1 MLSWHAAHSHLVT
14 IVLEKMLDK
23 EPLVLDPN
31 IDSLSMLAIE
41 DLPSKRVRKTSKRPP
56 TPKKIKDER
65 PKAKAKIA
73 KPKSKKMRRA
83 IEDDDDDDD
92 EKKNDDEKAKL
103 DNHEGEDENPSQDCQ
118 DGEQEEQEGK
128 EPHEEEADD
137 EEKISPEGKNDE
149 EEGEGE
155 GESLQD
161 HGSGP
166 RRGKAKAKAKPRGKA
181 KAKAKSGLRDQSKN
195 RKFMELFHEL
205 PGSIQKHFN
214 GLSRSA
220 ATDFV
225 HAGVQR
231 DGRRLSL
238 NPGAMFEMKAKR
250 EEMQKGEES
259 MTGLIV
265 EEPRR
270 QPTTQD
276 PLPLPYCKYIPLW
289 QICWYFWKG
298 GGPNW
303 ANAKFAHM
311 LVFLKRGW
319 RKKDLLTWLIF
330 PAGSIDKSWR
340 KPGCFGPGGERR
352 TNHQEEGCWRLHV
365 ALLLP

>member
-31 IDSLSMLAIE
+31 IDNLSMLAIE

-73 KPKSKKMRRA
+73 KSKSKKMRRA
-83 IEDDDDDDD
+83 IEDDDD

-118 DGEQEEQEGK
+118 DGKQEELEGK

-137 EEKISPEGKNDE
+137 EEKIGPEGKNDE
-149 EEGEGE
+149 EEGGEGE
-155 GESLQD
+155 GENLQD

-181 KAKAKSGLRDQSKN
+181 NAKAKSGLRDQSKN

-231 DGRRLSL
+231 DGRRLSF

-276 PLPLPYCKYIPLW
+276 PFPLPYCKYIPLW

-303 ANAKFAHM
+303 ANANFAHM

-319 RKKDLLTWLIF
+319 RKKGLLTWLIF

-365 ALLLP
+365 ALLLPKV